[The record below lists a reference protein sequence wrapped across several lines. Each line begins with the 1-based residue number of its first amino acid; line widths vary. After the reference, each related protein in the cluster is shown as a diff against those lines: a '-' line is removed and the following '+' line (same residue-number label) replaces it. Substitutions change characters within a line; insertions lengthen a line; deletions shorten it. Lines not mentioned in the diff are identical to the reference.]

1 MVTNPVLRFA
11 TVRGQEVDW
20 LLRRNC
26 SATPMQV
33 VGMYL
38 SLCAVSLAIAT
49 GFWLQGAKLVLAFAG
64 AELVA
69 VGAALLVYA
78 RHATDGETI
87 RLAGQQLVV
96 ELENG
101 GRLQRSEFRREWV
114 RVEPGAADNSLIELS
129 AHGKSVRVGRYVRP
143 ELRPL
148 LAREIRLA
156 LRSG

>member
-1 MVTNPVLRFA
+1 MVTNPVFRFA

-69 VGAALLVYA
+69 GADGVGEGIPASRAGEQVPKFHEDALMVVRAGGAAGLFSAILP
-78 RHATDGETI
+78 GW
-87 RLAGQQLVV
+87 LAGRSRT
-96 ELENG
+96 EL
-101 GRLQRSEFRREWV
+101 QPV
-114 RVEPGAADNSLIELS
+114 T
-129 AHGKSVRVGRYVRP
+129 K
-143 ELRPL
+143 
-148 LAREIRLA
+148 EITE
-156 LRSG
+156 